1 MLLPTSLALI
11 SAAMFT
17 GAAFYVSV
25 GEQPS
30 RMKLDDRAALMQ
42 WQPAYRRGYAMQG
55 PLAAIAFALGVVA
68 WWDVGGLQGMGGWQ
82 WLVGALVMLANWPY
96 TLVVMAPLNNR
107 LMAMTESDA
116 GQATTDMI
124 RKWGRLHA
132 VRTVLGV
139 IGTFFYFWASHR

>member
-1 MLLPTSLALI
+1 MLLPTSLALV

-30 RMKLDDRAALMQ
+30 RLKLDDRSALLQ

-55 PLAAIAFALGVVA
+55 PLAAIGFALGAVA
-68 WWDVGGLQGMGGWQ
+68 WWDVGGWQ
-82 WLVGALVMLANWPY
+82 WLAGALVMLANWPY

-116 GQATTDMI
+116 GRATTEMI
-124 RKWGRLHA
+124 RQWGRLHA

-139 IGTFFYFWASHR
+139 LGTALFFWASYR

>member
-30 RMKLDDRAALMQ
+30 RLKLDDRAALMQ

-55 PLAAIAFALGVVA
+55 PLAAIAFVLGAVA
-68 WWDVGGLQGMGGWQ
+68 WWDVGGQSLDGPRHREQLAPPPVARPVSERVAGGGGVAHDADMRAAIGHAKHGG
-82 WLVGALVMLANWPY
+82 LVGQHLAHH
-96 TLVVMAPLNNR
+96 LQIA
-107 LMAMTESDA
+107 A
-116 GQATTDMI
+116 
-124 RKWGRLHA
+124 A
-132 VRTVLGV
+132 VILEGM
-139 IGTFFYFWASHR
+139 HQ

>member
-11 SAAMFT
+11 AAAMFT

-25 GEQPS
+25 GEQPA
-30 RMKLDDRAALMQ
+30 RLNLDDRSALLQ

-68 WWDVGGLQGMGGWQ
+68 WWDAGGLQGKAGWQ
-82 WLVGALVMLANWPY
+82 WLAGALVMIANWPY
-96 TLVVMAPLNNR
+96 TLLVMAPLNNR
-107 LMAMTESDA
+107 LMAMTAADA
-116 GQATTDMI
+116 SPATTDMI
-124 RKWGRLHA
+124 RQWGRLHA

-139 IGTFFYFWASHR
+139 VGTALFFWASYR